1 MVEQVSTGIL
11 KPMFA
16 AFENEKPLPE
26 KPILQVMKVGLTN
39 QNTQNSS
46 QQRYR
51 VAFSD
56 GREYVQA
63 MVTSAIMK
71 NLGKGLLERG
81 QLVRLNNYSLTA
93 THSSGSPKVLVVQS
107 CELVSS
113 VQPII
118 GNPKPTDERESKESK
133 GNSLQRPQVQQQQQP
148 LQQQHHHQ
156 QRDYQQQQRGPVVS
170 QRSNNPPQIMP
181 PQSLQRPQAPQVR
194 PPQQPNIR
202 PLTSQVNDADE
213 GVFPISYLSPYHN
226 KWKIKGF
233 VGSKSEIKR
242 WKNTRGEGKLF
253 NVTLLDNSGEIR
265 ATAFNQQVDDFF
277 NVLQEGKLFYI
288 SKAKINVAKKQYSSV
303 KNDYEITLESGTQIV
318 PCSDDDPMNMLK
330 FDFVLISDLMKH
342 EKDSTIDI
350 IGIVKSADDLQSITT
365 KATQKLI
372 NKREL
377 TVVDQSGYM
386 VKITLW
392 GQQAENF
399 TMNDNS
405 VVVCKNV
412 KVGDYQGRS
421 LSVFSGTT
429 LLYNPDIHEAKE
441 LRDWYQ
447 TIDENQEFNSFSG
460 MGGGYI
466 AMQEKIENRK
476 TIEQVKSE
484 NLGSGEKVDYF
495 SSVAYVIFIKK
506 ENNYYPACANA
517 GCNKKVSDENRDDGW
532 YCEKCGRTFS
542 EPNYRYI
549 ASISVADYTDSAW
562 FQCFNDAAEIILGI
576 SANDLRQLKGD
587 DDSAHDAIF
596 EKAYFKPYIFRCRA
610 KIENYNDISRVRYT
624 VANISPVDYIT
635 QSNEMLRNIKIL
647 DP

>member
-39 QNTQNSS
+39 QNTQNAS

-56 GREYVQA
+56 GREYVQ
-63 MVTSAIMK
+63 
-71 NLGKGLLERG
+71 GKGLLERG
-81 QLVRLNNYSLTA
+81 QLVRLNSYSLTA
-93 THSSGSPKVLVVQS
+93 THSSGSPK
-107 CELVSS
+107 
-113 VQPII
+113 
-118 GNPKPTDERESKESK
+118 
-133 GNSLQRPQVQQQQQP
+133 
-148 LQQQHHHQ
+148 
-156 QRDYQQQQRGPVVS
+156 
-170 QRSNNPPQIMP
+170 SNNPPQIMP

-194 PPQQPNIR
+194 PPQQPSIR
-202 PLTSQVNDADE
+202 PITSQVNDADE
-213 GVFPISYLSPYHN
+213 GVFPISYLS
-226 KWKIKGF
+226 
-233 VGSKSEIKR
+233 SKSEIKR
-242 WKNTRGEGKLF
+242 WQNKRGEGKLF

-288 SKAKINVAKKQYSSV
+288 SKARINVAKKQYSSV
-303 KNDYEITLESGTQIV
+303 KNDYEITLESGTQII
-318 PCSDDDPMNMLK
+318 PCPDDDPMNMLK
-330 FDFVLISDLMKH
+330 FDFVPISDLLKH
-342 EKDSTIDI
+342 EKDSTI
-350 IGIVKSADDLQSITT
+350 GK
-365 KATQKLI
+365 I

-377 TVVDQSGYM
+377 TIVDQSGYM
-386 VKITLW
+386 VKMTLW

-399 TMNDNS
+399 AMFDNP
-405 VVVCKNV
+405 VVVCKSV
-412 KVGDYQGRS
+412 KVGDYQ
-421 LSVFSGTT
+421 VFSGTT

-441 LRDWYQ
+441 LRDWYR

-466 AMQEKIENRK
+466 AMQDKIENRK

-484 NLGSGEKVDYF
+484 NLGSGE
-495 SSVAYVIFIKK
+495 KK

-549 ASISVADYTDSAW
+549 ASISVADHTDSAW

-576 SANDLRQLKGD
+576 SANDL
-587 DDSAHDAIF
+587 
-596 EKAYFKPYIFRCRA
+596 P
-610 KIENYNDISRVRYT
+610 
-624 VANISPVDYIT
+624 NISPVDYIT

-647 DP
+647 DPEF